1 MAAAMPD
8 THTQQ
13 PITRRRR
20 YYPSRL
26 RRYRAELVLLRRGG
40 ASYRELAEWLRARRL
55 RVAPSTVQRYLAQLP
70 EMVEGTDGP

>member
-1 MAAAMPD
+1 MPE

-26 RRYRAELVLLRRGG
+26 RRHRAELVALRRGG
-40 ASYRELAEWLRARRL
+40 ASYRELVRWLAERRV
-55 RVAPSTVQRYLAQLP
+55 RVAPSTVQRYLTGLP
-70 EMVEGTDGP
+70 EMADA